1 MGEYAKRFNVKN
13 KKAGIREI
21 MRDGK
26 CILEVIV

>member
-1 MGEYAKRFNVKN
+1 MGDMQKRFNVKN
-13 KKAGIREI
+13 KKTGIREI